1 MEEKEHCDMERR
13 DFLKRFGM
21 GAVSAAS
28 IMLLDPFKSVASTVD
43 SPISYAGADDG
54 MSADVKMTYR
64 VQNGSGKSVSLLGF
78 GMMRLP
84 REQEEVDRLV
94 DYAIE
99 HGVNYF
105 DTAPMYGG
113 GRNEAVTGATLSRY
127 PRDKYF
133 VATKMS
139 NQNQALW
146 SFEKSKEMYENS
158 FRQLRVDYI
167 DYYLLHSVGGGGMNA
182 LRGRFLDNGILD
194 FLLEERKAGRIR
206 HLGFSY
212 HGDVSVFDYLLD
224 NNDKYHWDFVQIQM
238 NYLDWRH
245 ARGGKR
251 RGGDADA
258 EYLYNRLEKLGI
270 QCVIMEPIRGG
281 GLANVAEE
289 IGQQLRNVHP
299 DDSPARWGFRWVGS
313 HSNVLTVLSGMNRMD
328 HVKDNIA
335 TFSPLVT
342 CTPSENELLAHI
354 ADEMAGFPTINCT
367 TCAYCMPCPYGVDIP
382 GNFAFYNSAVNKGLL
397 PLPETTAANYAERQ
411 QTYTK
416 AYREAIGEAARAN
429 RCQDCGEC
437 LNKCPQQIRIPN
449 QMSRL
454 VELTRKLR
462 PLALLF
468 VGVLFMSQ
476 KVADV
481 VTKEND
487 MTVVNTTTLASDV
500 EGYAGTTPL
509 KIYIKKD
516 KIERI
521 EALPNMETPK
531 YFVRIRKEL
540 LTKWNGL
547 TVKKAE
553 TQEVD
558 VLTGAT
564 YSSDAVIENVRRGL
578 KFYNKQKR

>member
-1 MEEKEHCDMERR
+1 M
-13 DFLKRFGM
+13 FGLTIPPKKISSSTRM
-21 GAVSAAS
+21 SIKAKHRIVS
-28 IMLLDPFKSVASTVD
+28 
-43 SPISYAGADDG
+43 
-54 MSADVKMTYR
+54 SATNAWHD
-64 VQNGSGKSVSLLGF
+64 
-78 GMMRLP
+78 
-84 REQEEVDRLV
+84 
-94 DYAIE
+94 
-99 HGVNYF
+99 
-105 DTAPMYGG
+105 
-113 GRNEAVTGATLSRY
+113 
-127 PRDKYF
+127 
-133 VATKMS
+133 
-139 NQNQALW
+139 AL
-146 SFEKSKEMYENS
+146 
-158 FRQLRVDYI
+158 
-167 DYYLLHSVGGGGMNA
+167 
-182 LRGRFLDNGILD
+182 
-194 FLLEERKAGRIR
+194 
-206 HLGFSY
+206 
-212 HGDVSVFDYLLD
+212 
-224 NNDKYHWDFVQIQM
+224 
-238 NYLDWRH
+238 
-245 ARGGKR
+245 
-251 RGGDADA
+251 
-258 EYLYNRLEKLGI
+258 
-270 QCVIMEPIRGG
+270 
-281 GLANVAEE
+281 
-289 IGQQLRNVHP
+289 
-299 DDSPARWGFRWVGS
+299 
-313 HSNVLTVLSGMNRMD
+313 MNRMD

-335 TFSPLVT
+335 TFSPLLT

-397 PLPETTAANYAERQ
+397 PLPETTAANYTERQ
-411 QTYTK
+411 QAYTK
-416 AYREAIGEAARAN
+416 AYRETIGEAARAN

-487 MTVVNTTTLASDV
+487 MTVVNTTTLTSDV

-531 YFVRIRKEL
+531 YFVRIKKEL